1 MNILQTIAGNKTIL
15 KVALSQIGN
24 ALERD
29 GLSAIVI
36 IRDPNNESEE
46 SNGLDIKAYKEEVG
60 ILTGAD
66 LTEYRAYL
74 DAKAREKEVTDV
86 SID

>member
-60 ILTGAD
+60 ILTGTD

-74 DAKAREKEVTDV
+74 DAKAREKEVVDV